1 MDDYEP
7 RRAAFNMA
15 IATLGR
21 LDNILKRMEIV
32 SEMMSGLSEQK
43 LHLKLL
49 RNFMVNASPLMV
61 QVMKPEQLQS
71 YQRKVFSLKIK
82 SQMRKGKVYEMYSP
96 KLSTE
101 VMYIMMDIQNELREH
116 FMPRGDDDDEL

>member
-1 MDDYEP
+1 MEDYEP